1 MLRGVNNELKPHP
14 FIISN
19 FIASK
24 LCGHLSQRSLV
35 CPKAPGVNFFKQPPA
50 TFEVFAP
57 ETVELQQKEIEYKNV
72 TLFS

>member
-1 MLRGVNNELKPHP
+1 MLRGVNNELKSHP

-24 LCGHLSQRSLV
+24 LRGHLSQRSFV
-35 CPKAPGVNFFKQPPA
+35 CPEAPGVNFFKQPPT

-57 ETVELQQKEIEYKNV
+57 ETVELQ
-72 TLFS
+72 